1 MITNDEKIALL
12 RKLNTDNVLSGE
24 FFYEVLEN
32 VKLSK
37 RTIMT
42 I

>member
-1 MITNDEKIALL
+1 MITNEEKIALL

-24 FFYEVLEN
+24 FFYEV